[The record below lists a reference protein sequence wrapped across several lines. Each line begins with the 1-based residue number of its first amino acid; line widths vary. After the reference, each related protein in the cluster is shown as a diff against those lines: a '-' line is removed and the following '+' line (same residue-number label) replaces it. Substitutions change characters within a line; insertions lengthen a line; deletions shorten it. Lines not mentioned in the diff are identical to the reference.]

1 MLTFRKNQLS
11 PCFCCGAEIVFAK
24 NFKKHKKHTQ
34 KKDQLKQKLLSA
46 SANAVKLCLSTLPP
60 NTSFE
65 TMHNLAQRAT
75 PTQMTNYKHALQ
87 LFKLYNSTNMSDD
100 WMSLNIQQN
109 FNGRN
114 ENVQLIRISNYKV
127 GNNFMVNRLTIL
139 NNKINYSWL
148 NESFNAFKIK
158 CKQLFLTMN

>member
-1 MLTFRKNQLS
+1 M
-11 PCFCCGAEIVFAK
+11 
-24 NFKKHKKHTQ
+24 HK
-34 KKDQLKQKLLSA
+34 
-46 SANAVKLCLSTLPP
+46 
-60 NTSFE
+60 
-65 TMHNLAQRAT
+65 LAQRAT
-75 PTQMTNYKHALQ
+75 PPQMTSYKHALQ
-87 LFKLYNSTNMSDD
+87 LFKLYNTTNMSDD

-158 CKQLFLTMN
+158 CKQLFLTMH